1 MASDDTGELE
11 AIGARLTQSVLE
23 SYRRS
28 SENNYRSFSRA
39 LELAG
44 HQGLADA
51 HLTVREAAQTTA
63 SFFAAAALLYLRADP
78 EYPMLVKMMSIPGR
92 STGGPNP
99 DCNYQQASLHGDHIY
114 RIFGNRGSASLFD
127 IQVNTSSS
135 RDPMGAAMVTS
146 LDAMGY
152 EIPADGDVEIIL
164 STEKH
169 DGYWLQLPE
178 GPATILVRQ
187 VYNDW
192 DTEESARL
200 MIERVGATYPPP
212 SPRADAIETRVQA
225 MNRYLPTLTDLLQ
238 MVCANNL
245 KGGPNSLLHVPIPAT
260 EGFASYEYL
269 WGNYVCRKDE
279 AVLLEFR
286 MPATK
291 YAGVNIHTLVGDG
304 AEYHLRHTSI
314 NGHQGHTDSDGIFRI
329 VISHEDPGVLNW
341 LDASGRESALL
352 AARFYKPDDVPAA
365 GMRVVPFEDV
375 RDYLPDDTLLVTQ
388 AQRQEVLRKRLISVH
403 RRLMTDY

>member
-1 MASDDTGELE
+1 MSSRVEELE
-11 AIGARLTQSVLE
+11 AIGARLTQSILD
-23 SYRRS
+23 SYKRS
-28 SENNYRSFSRA
+28 AQLNYRSYTRA

-44 HQGLADA
+44 LEDA

-99 DCNYQQASLHGDHIY
+99 DCNYQQASLHGEHTY
-114 RIFGNRGSASLFD
+114 RIYGNRGSASLFD

-135 RDPMGAAMVTS
+135 TDPMGAAMISS
-146 LDAMGY
+146 LDAMGH
-152 EIPADGDVEIIL
+152 EIPTDADVEIIL

-169 DGYWLQLPE
+169 GGYWLQLPE
-178 GPATILVRQ
+178 GPATILIRQ

-192 DTEESARL
+192 DVEESARL
-200 MIERVGATYPPP
+200 VIERVGATYPPP
-212 SPRADAIETRVQA
+212 PPAPERIEERVQA
-225 MNRYLPTLTDLLQ
+225 MNRYLPTLTELLQ
-238 MVCANNL
+238 MVVANNL
-245 KGGPNSLLHVPIPAT
+245 KGGANSLVHVPIPST

-279 AVLLEFR
+279 AVVLEFR
-286 MPATK
+286 MPQTK

-304 AEYHLRHTSI
+304 AEYHLRHTSL
-314 NGHQGHTDSDGIFRI
+314 NGHQGRTDSDGVFRV

-352 AARFYKPDDVPAA
+352 AARFYKPDKVPVPS
-365 GMRVVPFEDV
+365 MQVVQFESVKDH
-375 RDYLPDDTLLVTQ
+375 LPDDTALVSP
-388 AQRQEVLRKRLISVH
+388 AERQEILKQRLISVH